1 MKEEILETKRSAS
14 QKLSLGYLHVAVR
27 QNMGMKTRAETDPT
41 LHQGHVSYAGDSG
54 PANATRNRYTHTHT
68 HTHSEERPLHQG
80 LLPNARGPLLSRRAP
95 QFDPHARGTL
105 ENFRAKPHL
114 TRTHGVPSSA
124 GGHPS
129 STHMQGEPL
138 KTSGLSPISPAR
150 TGSPPQPEGT
160 PLPTSFL
167 FSSAGSSSLTS
178 VVAFVLP
185 AASPARR
192 CG

>member
-1 MKEEILETKRSAS
+1 MEPRELVKEEILETKRSAS

-27 QNMGMKTRAETDPT
+27 QKMGMKTRAETDPT

-95 QFDPHARGTL
+95 QFHPHARGTL

-124 GGHPS
+124 GGHPTPHLLS
-129 STHMQGEPL
+129 FFLCRKLFFNVRCCLRPP
-138 KTSGLSPISPAR
+138 SG
-150 TGSPPQPEGT
+150 
-160 PLPTSFL
+160 
-167 FSSAGSSSLTS
+167 FS
-178 VVAFVLP
+178 
-185 AASPARR
+185 
-192 CG
+192 CKKMWMKIK

>member
-1 MKEEILETKRSAS
+1 MEPRELVKEEILETKRSAS

-27 QNMGMKTRAETDPT
+27 QKMGMKTRAETDPT

-68 HTHSEERPLHQG
+68 QRRDPFT
-80 LLPNARGPLLSRRAP
+80 RGSYP
-95 QFDPHARGTL
+95 
-105 ENFRAKPHL
+105 
-114 TRTHGVPSSA
+114 THGVRSSA

-129 STHMQGEPL
+129 LTRTQGEPL

-160 PLPTSFL
+160 PLPTAFL

-178 VVAFVLP
+178 VVACVLP